1 MKCTNIDE
9 QFLESVV
16 LFIAEVDWRYRRA
29 DLDMQLRLEED

>member
-9 QFLESVV
+9 QFV